1 MTDFSHALE
10 LNIGNIFDELTPAK
24 SKDLILT
31 EIEYTAL
38 KITIS
43 QWSLKQH
50 L

>member
-1 MTDFSHALE
+1 MTDFSHAPE

-43 QWSLKQH
+43 QRSLKQH